1 MATCENDTS
10 LRAADLWRHVRQR
23 DFSVLLYFVQS
34 VPRGFNL
41 PKVNIAPRRMS
52 EIPRSKNDSWGSS
65 VFRQTPICSHI
76 SPPMDP
82 TRTGRIMARHI
93 TPVKTNPEWAEAA
106 AWRCVACFFFSF
118 LYCCSLSFPSFDS
131 LFLLVSL
138 GGTKKSV
145 LSLIIFSVCGLS
157 SSFPLWPRSFLSS
170 FFTLDGRRNE
180 RGGGG
185 GIDVLERELRPAIRS
200 SLEIS
205 PVSFPRSGRYLW
217 SLSIR
222 THFLCGRRSL
232 CISFSCWILIS
243 FPFCSG
249 F

>member
-1 MATCENDTS
+1 MLT
-10 LRAADLWRHVRQR
+10 HPIVRISNR
-23 DFSVLLYFVQS
+23 LQS
-34 VPRGFNL
+34 HPSILHIRVPLGRLGV
-41 PKVNIAPRRMS
+41 PSTYAS
-52 EIPRSKNDSWGSS
+52 
-65 VFRQTPICSHI
+65 ICS
-76 SPPMDP
+76 
-82 TRTGRIMARHI
+82 
-93 TPVKTNPEWAEAA
+93 EAA

-118 LYCCSLSFPSFDS
+118 LYCSLSFPSFDS

-185 GIDVLERELRPAIRS
+185 GIDVLERELRPVIRS

-205 PVSFPRSGRYLW
+205 PWLLG
-217 SLSIR
+217 
-222 THFLCGRRSL
+222 C
-232 CISFSCWILIS
+232 
-243 FPFCSG
+243 
-249 F
+249 